1 MPKLP
6 LVTAAEAIK
15 AFSKAGFIS
24 VHTRGSHHLMR
35 HPENKRK
42 LSIPIHQSKPL
53 GKGLLL
59 SLISDAGLTKEEF
72 IKLLKK

>member
-6 LVTAAEAIK
+6 LVTASEAIK
-15 AFSKAGFIS
+15 AFSKAGFVSI
-24 VHTRGSHHLMR
+24 HTRGSHHLMR
-35 HPENKRK
+35 QPQSKRK
-42 LSIPIHQSKPL
+42 LSIPLHQSKPL

-72 IKLLKK
+72 IRLLKK